1 MTTKDL
7 TLRGNRSLTMAD
19 VGRHA
24 GVSPITVSRALANHP
39 SVTARTRAKVQRS
52 AAELGYVPD
61 FTASALSRRGSK
73 LIALLVP
80 NVSNSVFA
88 ETIQGLNDVL
98 NEQGYALTIAHS
110 GYSAK
115 REEQLVRSLLGYKP
129 DAIVLTGFTH
139 TPATRTLLRGRGIP
153 VVETWNV
160 GPDPIDMA
168 AGFSNE
174 QSALE
179 MTRYLISRGHTRL
192 AYHGGTQSDNDRTL
206 AREAGF
212 RQALSEAGLPA
223 TERWIRS
230 APMELQSGAE
240 LAREVMSTRPG
251 RLRPQAIFAAS
262 DVIAAGFVLEAM
274 RIGLRI
280 PDDVA
285 IAGFDDT
292 ALGQAL
298 TPALTSV
305 HVPQREIGR
314 ASALLLLKK
323 LRGEPIG
330 TGRVDVGFS
339 IVIRASA

>member
-1 MTTKDL
+1 MKAGVSTT
-7 TLRGNRSLTMAD
+7 RGKRSLTMAD
-19 VGRHA
+19 VGKHA

-39 SVTARTRAKVQRS
+39 SVSAQTRAAVHRS
-52 AAELGYVPD
+52 AVELGYVPD

-80 NVSNSVFA
+80 NVANSVFA

-110 GYSAK
+110 GYSAG
-115 REEQLVRSLLGYKP
+115 REEQLIRGLLGYRP

-139 TPATRTLLRGRGIP
+139 TPATRTLLRSLGIP

-160 GPDPIDMA
+160 GPEPLDMA
-168 AGFSNE
+168 AGFSNS

-179 MTRYLISRGHTRL
+179 MTRYLISRGHTKL
-192 AYHGGTQSDNDRTL
+192 AYHGGTQTDNDRTQ

-212 RQALSEAGLPA
+212 RQALAEAGLPA
-223 TERWIRS
+223 VERWIRS
-230 APMELQSGAE
+230 APMELQSGAT
-240 LAREVMSTRPG
+240 LAHEVKAASPRSH
-251 RLRPQAIFAAS
+251 RPQAIFAAS

-274 RIGLRI
+274 RIGLDI
-280 PDDVA
+280 PGDVA

-292 ALGQAL
+292 ALGRAL

-314 ASALLLLKK
+314 VAAGLLLRR
-323 LRGEPIG
+323 LRGETIEN
-330 TGRVDVGFS
+330 RVVDVGFS
-339 IVIRASA
+339 IVARASA